1 MSIKF
6 PFPTTQCVAGKTSR
20 KICQCLGSD
29 LIVACRL
36 SDCQYLPVANVGY
49 CVVII
54 YCAVA
59 IVYCIISLFD
69 SVLPLW

>member
-6 PFPTTQCVAGKTSR
+6 SSSTTKCVAGKTSR
-20 KICQCLGSD
+20 KICQCLWSD
-29 LIVACRL
+29 LIAACRL
-36 SDCQYLPVANVGY
+36 SDFQYLPVANFGY

-59 IVYCIISLFD
+59 IRNTLNTAD
-69 SVLPLW
+69 TMQKQ